1 MQRENQR
8 SKLFTR
14 RALLLAGGQ
23 TALLAALAGRMY
35 YLQVTQ
41 ADRYTVLAD
50 ENRINLRLLAPPRG
64 RIIDRFGLP
73 LATNTPNYRVVLVA
87 EQAGEIDL
95 TLDAIDQLIGLTELD
110 RRRVLR
116 DIKRKHSFV
125 PVVVRANLT
134 WDEMTRI
141 EVNVPE
147 LPGVTIEQ
155 GLSRTYPFA
164 ETSAHVL
171 GYVAPV
177 SEKELN
183 GDPLLE
189 LPDFRIGKS
198 GIEKEYDLDLRGK
211 AGTSQIETNAYGRV
225 VRELAR
231 VEGTPGKEMVLTLD
245 MALQDLAA
253 RRCAAEQSSSCVVL
267 DAATGDVLALVST
280 PGFDPIAFGAGLT
293 PAMWHDY
300 ITNERNP
307 LSNKAISGVYSP
319 GSTFKPMVALAAL
332 EAGVITPDTI
342 ITCPGYFT
350 LGNSVFH
357 CWRHGGH
364 GGLNL
369 RNGIKNS
376 CDVFFY
382 ETARRL
388 GIDRIAAMAKRFG
401 LGAKFDLDLPG
412 ERPGNIPTRE
422 WNLATYGVAWQL
434 GETISAGIGQSKV
447 TVTPLQLATMAARL
461 VTNRAV
467 VPRMTRRDGVM
478 QPAGLQGVADHVES
492 AFPSLGIPPANLKL
506 VLEGMAAV
514 VNEQGGTAYGA
525 RIREAGLEMGGKSGT
540 SQVRHISAAEREHG
554 VRKTKDV
561 PWKERDHALFI
572 SFAPV
577 SAPRYVC
584 ATVVEHGGVSAG
596 GGSAVAAPICRD
608 VLREAQL
615 RDPGRRVPNAE
626 FVASNDSPETGR
638 NSAITERA
646 RPDVAPPARHG

>member
-41 ADRYTVLAD
+41 SDRYTVLAD

-87 EQAGEIDL
+87 EQAGEIDV
-95 TLDAIDQLIGLTELD
+95 TLDAIDQLIGLTEAD
-110 RRRVLR
+110 RRRVQR

-134 WDEMTRI
+134 WDEMARI

-147 LPGVTIEQ
+147 LPGVMIEE

-164 ETSAHVL
+164 ETAAHVL

-198 GIEKEYDLDLRGK
+198 GIEKQHDLELRGK

-253 RRCAAEQSSSCVVL
+253 RRCAAEQSASCVVL
-267 DAATGDVLALVST
+267 DAFTGDVLALVSS

-293 PAMWHDY
+293 AVMWRDLT
-300 ITNERNP
+300 TNIRNP
-307 LSNKAISGVYSP
+307 LSNKAISGTYSP
-319 GSTFKPMVALAAL
+319 GSTFKPMVALAGL
-332 EAGVITPDTI
+332 ESGLITPETVVS
-342 ITCPGYFT
+342 CPGSFF
-350 LGNSVFH
+350 LGNTVFH

-364 GGLNL
+364 GGMNL
-369 RNGIKNS
+369 RNAIKNS

-401 LGAKFDLDLPG
+401 LGSKLDFDLPG
-412 ERPGNIPTRE
+412 ERPGNIPTRD

-447 TVTPLQLATMAARL
+447 TTTPLQLATMAARL
-461 VTNRAV
+461 ITNRAV
-467 VPRMTRRDGVM
+467 VPRLTRREGVM
-478 QPAGLQGVADHVES
+478 QPVGLQTAPDHPES
-492 AFPSLGIPPANLKL
+492 LFPSLGIPPANLKL
-506 VLEGMAAV
+506 VVDGMTAV

-577 SAPRYVC
+577 SSPRYVC
-584 ATVVEHGGVSAG
+584 AVVVEHGGESAG

-615 RDPGRRVPNAE
+615 RDPGRRVPDAE
-626 FVASNDSPETGR
+626 FVATRDDPAGP
-638 NSAITERA
+638 SAR
-646 RPDVAPPARHG
+646 RS